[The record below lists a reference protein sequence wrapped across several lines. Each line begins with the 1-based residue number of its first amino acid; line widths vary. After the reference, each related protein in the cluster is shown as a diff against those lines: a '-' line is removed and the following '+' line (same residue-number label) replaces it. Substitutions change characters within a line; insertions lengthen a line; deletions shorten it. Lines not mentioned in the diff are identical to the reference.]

1 MPSAWAHRHE
11 AFLRDS
17 RVSPDVFSPRLDRLG
32 PGVLPSQQAL
42 AAQAGPPQVPRSLAG
57 LLAPLH
63 HQKAEASAA
72 WVEGERQGIPA
83 CSGTAPWAPRLFIPV
98 VGGHGAARW
107 GEPAGLIACAPR
119 RCPQR
124 GPHAVGGQCH
134 GWGHRGKGDTRQ
146 GEGIARAYA
155 ASPLWRSRAA
165 VLGSRPR
172 NSRKISI
179 GGRLPPSA
187 RMELR

>member
-1 MPSAWAHRHE
+1 MPSAWAHRHK
-11 AFLRDS
+11 AFLRDG

-83 CSGTAPWAPRLFIPV
+83 CSGTAPWAPRPFIPV

-107 GEPAGLIACAPR
+107 GGSAT
-119 RCPQR
+119 
-124 GPHAVGGQCH
+124 GGA
-134 GWGHRGKGDTRQ
+134 T
-146 GEGIARAYA
+146 
-155 ASPLWRSRAA
+155 
-165 VLGSRPR
+165 
-172 NSRKISI
+172 
-179 GGRLPPSA
+179 GGRATPA
-187 RMELR
+187 RGRE